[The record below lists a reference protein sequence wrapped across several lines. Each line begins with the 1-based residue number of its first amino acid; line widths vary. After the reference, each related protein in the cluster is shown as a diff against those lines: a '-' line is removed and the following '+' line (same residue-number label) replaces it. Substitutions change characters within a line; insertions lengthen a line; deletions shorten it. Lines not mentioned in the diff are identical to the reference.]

1 MESLDEPLLSEAS
14 RSLRAEALAEAS
26 LETHVE
32 AGVVRLLASGAAAHA
47 ASALPRALAALPE
60 THPMRVAAPPPGGG
74 ASGCRLAPRRAD
86 ARRVPGGTHLGDA
99 LKKPAAPKSP

>member
-47 ASALPRALAALPE
+47 ASALSRALAALPE
-60 THPMRVAAPPPGGG
+60 THPMRVAAPPPG
-74 ASGCRLAPRRAD
+74 ARRCLRPPSRSAPRRCSSRS
-86 ARRVPGGTHLGDA
+86 RRD
-99 LKKPAAPKSP
+99 